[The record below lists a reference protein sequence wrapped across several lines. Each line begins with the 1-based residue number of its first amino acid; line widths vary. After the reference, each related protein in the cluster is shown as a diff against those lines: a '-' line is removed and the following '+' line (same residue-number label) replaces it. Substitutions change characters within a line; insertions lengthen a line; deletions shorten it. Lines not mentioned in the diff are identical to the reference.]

1 MLVKALRIDEDV
13 GSRKSSEI
21 RRRGRRRWNL
31 QSIRDLVRIYN
42 ISEGRVSNNDD
53 VCAAGALSRWRSSKD
68 KIRMR
73 LLNWLPKNMCIICC
87 SMRSTPDAF
96 DGLGGRS
103 FCYVN
108 AANDFDFFSSSRMQP
123 IGYDRNEREDWL
135 PVLCG
140 QSFVCEFLT
149 NYRETSSALSW
160 NFLGSPPTRNFSNG
174 PH

>member
-1 MLVKALRIDEDV
+1 MTRTTTVESSIDT
-13 GSRKSSEI
+13 GSC
-21 RRRGRRRWNL
+21 
-31 QSIRDLVRIYN
+31 QIYN

-68 KIRMR
+68 KIRMKLVAEEYVYY
-73 LLNWLPKNMCIICC
+73 LLF
-87 SMRSTPDAF
+87 DAF
-96 DGLGGRS
+96 HARCVRCGGSGLGGRS

-108 AANDFDFFSSSRMQP
+108 VANDFDFFSSSRMQP